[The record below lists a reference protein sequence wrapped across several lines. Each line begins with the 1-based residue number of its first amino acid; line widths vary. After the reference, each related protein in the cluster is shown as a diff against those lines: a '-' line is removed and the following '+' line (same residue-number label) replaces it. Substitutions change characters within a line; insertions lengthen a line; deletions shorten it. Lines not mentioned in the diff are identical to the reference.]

1 MPAAQPLCASV
12 RAKIVEQIELTLHLI
27 DRLPPAGLDWRPTVA
42 GAWPAALVLGH
53 LLECAAG
60 FCAVL
65 AAVEPE
71 RLAHFAELRELPV
84 NHACAPEEAAKRL
97 AVYRDCIEEGFRCLD
112 DARLAEPVATVFVKD
127 GEPLLTLLLGNLEH
141 LINHKHQ
148 LFTYLKLMGVDLR
161 TRDLYRF
168 RGA

>member
-1 MPAAQPLCASV
+1 MPSAQPLCASV
-12 RAKIVEQIELTLHLI
+12 RAKILEQIELTQHLI
-27 DRLPPAGLDWRPTVA
+27 RRVPPGSLDWKPEIA
-42 GAWPAALVLGH
+42 GAWPAAVVLGH

-71 RLAHFAELRELPV
+71 RLAHFAELRKLPV
-84 NHACAPEEAAKRL
+84 NHPCSPEEAAARL
-97 AVYRDCIEEGFRCLD
+97 AVYRDRIDEGFHWLD
-112 DARLAEPVATVFVKD
+112 DARLGEPVVTVFVKD

-148 LFTYLKLMGVDLR
+148 LFTYLKLVGVDVG

>member
-27 DRLPPAGLDWRPTVA
+27 DRLPPAGLDWRPPVA
-42 GAWPAALVLGH
+42 GAWPAAVVLGH

-71 RLAHFAELRELPV
+71 RLAHFAELRQLPV
-84 NHACAPEEAAKRL
+84 NHACPPKEAA
-97 AVYRDCIEEGFRCLD
+97 
-112 DARLAEPVATVFVKD
+112 ARLATYRDRIDED
-127 GEPLLTLLLGNLEH
+127 GHSAPHVERERAKVRFGVEHGAGFRRDGAHSELLV
-141 LINHKHQ
+141 Q
-148 LFTYLKLMGVDLR
+148 
-161 TRDLYRF
+161 
-168 RGA
+168 